1 MKINNLFF
9 IILVIAL
16 FLISSCSKNQQ
27 KEDLEFK
34 KMCIDS
40 GYEWMHMKPTQ
51 DGKFIKDAD
60 ECFGCMVKGIEHIC
74 DKEKF
79 MEFLPPK

>member
-1 MKINNLFF
+1 MKKIKASNLFF
-9 IILVIAL
+9 VLSIIAL
-16 FLISSCSKNQQ
+16 FFIASYTKNP

-51 DGKFIKDAD
+51 NGKFIKDAD
-60 ECFGCMVKGIEHIC
+60 ECFGCMVGGIEHIC
-74 DKEKF
+74 DKGKF
-79 MEFLPPK
+79 EEMVK